1 MNSITL
7 AIARNAHGGL
17 YAGHFGDA
25 DFFAAYTL
33 RADGSCL
40 PGRVVPNTSK
50 TLDESHGATGKMKSV
65 LAALAPL
72 HGVVAARIS
81 PNFKRMAREAP
92 IQPVVVRCSSEDQ
105 LLPCLSRECTRLI
118 EWVARRRQGNPLP
131 DVPVLDASSDV
142 PPGT

>member
-1 MNSITL
+1 MDSIAL

-50 TLDESHGATGKMKSV
+50 TMDESHGARGKMKSV
-65 LAALAPL
+65 LARLAPL
-72 HGVVAARIS
+72 HCVVAARIS

-92 IQPVVVRCSSEDQ
+92 VQPVVVRFSSEDQ
-105 LLPCLSRECTRLI
+105 LLACLSRECTRLI
-118 EWVARRRQGNPLP
+118 EWVAQRRQGTPLP
-131 DVPVLDASSDV
+131 DVPVLDASSDM
-142 PPGT
+142 PSGT

>member
-17 YAGHFGDA
+17 YSGHFGDA

-33 RADGSCL
+33 RADGACL
-40 PGRVVPNTSK
+40 PGRIVPNTSK
-50 TLDESHGATGKMKSV
+50 TLDEAHGATGKMKSV

-72 HGVVAARIS
+72 HGVVATRIS

-92 IQPVVVRCSSEDQ
+92 IQPVVVRCSSEEQ
-105 LLPCLSRECTRLI
+105 LLSCLSRECARLM
-118 EWVARRRQGNPLP
+118 EWVALRQQGNPLP

>member
-1 MNSITL
+1 MDSITL

-50 TLDESHGATGKMKSV
+50 TMDESHGARGKMKSV
-65 LAALAPL
+65 LARLAPL
-72 HGVVAARIS
+72 HCVVAARIS

-92 IQPVVVRCSSEDQ
+92 VQPVVVRFSSEDQ
-105 LLPCLSRECTRLI
+105 LLACLSRECTRLI
-118 EWVARRRQGNPLP
+118 EWVAQRRQGTPLP
-131 DVPVLDASSDV
+131 DVPVLDASSDM
-142 PPGT
+142 PSGT